1 MTCTIVT
8 VERQL
13 GAALKVKA
21 PLAKLPDAQ
30 RTTRAKINRELCFLP
45 EHTVLLEAQASVLWA
60 HLPNGLGV
68 RRRFVR
74 AGHQPSARCAGD
86 VAERLIVS
94 RFVETHAG

>member
-21 PLAKLPDAQ
+21 PLAKLPEAH
-30 RTTRAKINRELCFLP
+30 RATRAKINREVCFSP
-45 EHTVLLEAQASVLWA
+45 EHTVLLEGQASVLWA

-68 RRRFVR
+68 RRQFVR
-74 AGHQPSARCAGD
+74 VGHQPSARCARG
-86 VAERLIVS
+86 VAETLIVS
-94 RFVETHAG
+94 RVR

>member
-21 PLAKLPDAQ
+21 PLAKLPEAQ
-30 RTTRAKINRELCFLP
+30 RTTRAKINRELCFSP

-60 HLPNGLGV
+60 HLPNGLGA
-68 RRRFVR
+68 RRQFVR
-74 AGHQPSARCAGD
+74 AGHQPSARCARG
-86 VAERLIVS
+86 VAETLIVS
-94 RFVETHAG
+94 RVR